1 MNGLIVVVIV
11 GALLAPTLALGQQM
25 EIDKIVAGAYLRDS
39 TARAGIADLTMAAE
53 SFARRL
59 SGDNAVKEEKK
70 FLKTYYFKDTL
81 FRVDFLEYSLDGVRQ
96 DSTGLAAEIKDAA
109 DRRKK
114 GRMRDATIRPLEPF
128 YPDHRADYEFAL
140 IGTEEKQGR
149 PCYRIAAEC
158 LRDDESLLNGQ
169 YWFET
174 TDLNLVYTE
183 FHPAKL
189 PSPLKQLDMQM
200 WYAPVADG
208 VWLQER
214 FHLLGRGQVML
225 FIKFRFEVEER
236 YFNHAVNTGL
246 ADDFFKETRD
256 E

>member
-1 MNGLIVVVIV
+1 MNGLYVAVMV
-11 GALLAPTLALGQQM
+11 GMLLAPTIAWGQQM
-25 EIDKIVAGAYLRDS
+25 EIDKIVEGAYLRDS
-39 TARAGIADLTMAAE
+39 TARAGMADLTMTAE

-59 SGDNAVKEEKK
+59 TGDNAVKEEKK

-96 DSTGLAAEIKDAA
+96 DSAKLAAEIKDAA
-109 DRRKK
+109 ERRKK

-128 YPDHRADYEFAL
+128 SPEHRADYEFAL

-149 PCYRIAAEC
+149 QCYRVEAEC
-158 LRDDESLLNGQ
+158 LRDDQNLLTGQ

-174 TDLNLVYTE
+174 TGLNLVYTE
-183 FHPAKL
+183 FRPAKL

-200 WYAPVADG
+200 WFAPAADG
-208 VWLQER
+208 IWLQER

-236 YFNHAVNTGL
+236 YYDHAINTGL
-246 ADDFFKETRD
+246 TDYFFKEKRD